1 MVGVLAGCGGAR
13 DPGTV
18 YHDLEQEMLI
28 SSGLEL
34 EYDITATGVFQA
46 SLHGM
51 LALGR
56 ENQVRLEGVGTFGS
70 DSVDLLLVS
79 DGSHM
84 RMTVGSAVQDLATP
98 AGLHEA
104 IVIGFTR
111 MGLLHNLARLTGS
124 APPDHMEGG
133 VQDWVQVSEFAWDTE
148 VGGERDAVT
157 FLLTVAGEP
166 SGDVVLEVDR
176 ESGAPVVRRQVV
188 RFPEGEMLVTETYRD
203 TNLGA
208 VPSTQQF
215 ALPAH

>member
-1 MVGVLAGCGGAR
+1 
-13 DPGTV
+13 
-18 YHDLEQEMLI
+18 
-28 SSGLEL
+28 
-34 EYDITATGVFQA
+34 
-46 SLHGM
+46 
-51 LALGR
+51 
-56 ENQVRLEGVGTFGS
+56 
-70 DSVDLLLVS
+70 
-79 DGSHM
+79 
-84 RMTVGSAVQDLATP
+84 
-98 AGLHEA
+98 
-104 IVIGFTR
+104 